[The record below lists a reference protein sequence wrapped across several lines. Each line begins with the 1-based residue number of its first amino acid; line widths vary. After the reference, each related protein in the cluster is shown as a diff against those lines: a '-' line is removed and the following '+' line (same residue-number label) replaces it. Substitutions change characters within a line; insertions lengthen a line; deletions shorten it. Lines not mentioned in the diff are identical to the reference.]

1 MFAGPQQPTDASSS
15 KLYYFGS
22 HQPSASQP
30 AMSLGICAMLPIQ
43 HMCHPQWRNLADWFQ
58 IYRSARCDA
67 MWANQYSQVN
77 AMLKTMLKV
86 SIKCGTLPQCS
97 DCLKVVQGHLEFV
110 SSFCMRMF
118 TTSSTKLFGDDTDEE
133 VDERSISDEHYDS
146 WVISVSNKK
155 SNKEKTKPVQSIPK
169 HVPTFLPATTSTRM
183 KKTRPK
189 VVEEAPASP
198 SSTASTIEATRSHRK
213 SFVRAAAKFKYCNSD
228 SEEDV
233 SDDNS
238 DSYAPLITKSLMPVP
253 PSPAKPVLSATNSR
267 RKSTEPVASTPL
279 LSATSSSAPPNV
291 EEQEVQP
298 INPIEKG
305 VDDTLS
311 DDQVAP
317 LVGPKR
323 KRASRAKKPVLP
335 IPEEEEQFE
344 PVMTEESI
352 LPFEVDAE
360 PMREEEKVLNDLWA
374 PEEEITVA
382 KPKRRL
388 NMKRTFTAEDEP
400 AKPKRRRNV
409 KKRSLEEM
417 TPNVVEAEATHHES
431 SSADFQPPM
440 PKRWSSSMLLSK
452 DDFDDSDAEP
462 VLASN
467 EIVSHDEDLP
477 IEPKQPRVIST
488 RVNLRGNATDSGKLF
503 ANVRRSKTEEN
514 RFVAELKRKPTRE
527 ISLLDIVGP
536 IYLPMFSKFAKL
548 SDKTYVFFIND
559 KGMALFKSRIAA
571 LTSIGEIVEI
581 ENA

>member
-1 MFAGPQQPTDASSS
+1 
-15 KLYYFGS
+15 
-22 HQPSASQP
+22 
-30 AMSLGICAMLPIQ
+30 
-43 HMCHPQWRNLADWFQ
+43 
-58 IYRSARCDA
+58 
-67 MWANQYSQVN
+67 
-77 AMLKTMLKV
+77 MLKTMLKA

-118 TTSSTKLFGDDTDEE
+118 TTSSTKFGDDTDEE
-133 VDERSISDEHYDS
+133 IDERSISDEHYDL
-146 WVISVSNKK
+146 WVTNVSNKK
-155 SNKEKTKPVQSIPK
+155 SSKEKTKPVQSISK
-169 HVPTFLPATTSTRM
+169 HVPAFLPTTTSTRT

-189 VVEEAPASP
+189 VVEETPASP

-233 SDDNS
+233 SDDNA

-253 PSPAKPVLSATNSR
+253 PSPAKPVLSTAATSR
-267 RKSTEPVASTPL
+267 RKSTEPVASSTPL
-279 LSATSSSAPPNV
+279 VSTTSSSAPPNV

-298 INPIEKG
+298 IKPIEKG

-317 LVGPKR
+317 LVRPKR

-335 IPEEEEQFE
+335 IPEVAEEEQFE
-344 PVMTEESI
+344 PVIPEELV

-360 PMREEEKVLNDLWA
+360 PTREEEKVLNDLWA

-409 KKRSLEEM
+409 KKRPLEEM
-417 TPNVVEAEATHHES
+417 TPSIVADEAT
-431 SSADFQPPM
+431 PM

-452 DDFDDSDAEP
+452 DDFDDRDVEP

-467 EIVSHDEDLP
+467 EILNHDEDLP
-477 IEPKQPRVIST
+477 AVPRQPRVIST
-488 RVNLRGNATDSGKLF
+488 RVNLRGNATDSGKLV